1 MKNFEYENNFKNNLK
16 FLRHQNKLT
25 QKSLGAAM
33 GYGYTTISNYENGR
47 NEPSINDLIKL
58 ADYFNVS
65 VDFLI
70 GHESKINEEI
80 KYCLILKSIKVKE
93 IMSETMEKLNDVFNS

>member
-1 MKNFEYENNFKNNLK
+1 MKNKKNENNFKNNLK
-16 FLRHQNKLT
+16 FLRRQNNLT

-33 GYGYTTISNYENGR
+33 GYGYTAISNYENGR

-70 GHESKINEEI
+70 GHESKINDEI
-80 KYCLILKSIKVKE
+80 KYCLIVKSFKVKE
-93 IMSETMEKLNDVFNS
+93 IMNETMEKINNLFDS